1 MAHDVYN
8 LRVLQQK
15 NDLETSFQ
23 EFECKFNKSL
33 ESLESNV
40 EKLRREAAAAEKVAT
55 KFVRIVFW
63 FY

>member
-8 LRVLQQK
+8 LRMLQQK

-55 KFVRIVFW
+55 KFVRIVFC